1 MVLTFLPTYVSLTGL
16 AAKSRNSGTYAY
28 AQKTIRTD
36 ANGRGSGRAG
46 KGILDVYLAFRF
58 GAKL

>member
-1 MVLTFLPTYVSLTGL
+1 MTS
-16 AAKSRNSGTYAY
+16 AY

-36 ANGRGSGRAG
+36 ADGRGSGRAG

-58 GAKL
+58 GRKTVTILGATNVFARMKNLH

>member
-1 MVLTFLPTYVSLTGL
+1 MTSV
-16 AAKSRNSGTYAY
+16 Y
-28 AQKTIRTD
+28 AQKNIRTD
-36 ANGRGSGRAG
+36 ADGSGSGSGRAG

>member
-1 MVLTFLPTYVSLTGL
+1 MTSV
-16 AAKSRNSGTYAY
+16 Y
-28 AQKTIRTD
+28 AQKNIRTD
-36 ANGRGSGRAG
+36 ADGSGSGRAG

>member
-1 MVLTFLPTYVSLTGL
+1 MVMTS
-16 AAKSRNSGTYAY
+16 AY

-36 ANGRGSGRAG
+36 ADGSGKKLSRVG
-46 KGILDVYLAFRF
+46 KGILDVYLAFCF